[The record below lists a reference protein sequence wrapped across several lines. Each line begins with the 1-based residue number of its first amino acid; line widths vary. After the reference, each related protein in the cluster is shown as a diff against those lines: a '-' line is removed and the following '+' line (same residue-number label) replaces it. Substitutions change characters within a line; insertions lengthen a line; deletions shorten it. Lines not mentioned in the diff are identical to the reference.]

1 MARLCCVAAMLLV
14 ALSLPAVAQADYD
27 LIPVPYGASPD
38 VADGLPYDAVIQRV
52 ANNVSPRKN
61 VAVFEYRLPDGRIGR
76 LAVQSERYPKGG
88 ELPGSPA
95 GHAEIRALKILRR
108 WGIEPEW
115 VRQIYTDLEP
125 CNLPGSYCARQLRT
139 TYPKLDRVYFAY
151 EYGDT
156 VDSRRAGVRALER
169 SSLDL
174 RGRLQQAAPIMRPPG
189 GSGGG
194 ALPRLLAWPP
204 SAPGGIDFSSLE
216 LRYVAASGA
225 SPKGLRY
232 AFTGDTSPVAADP
245 NTGMQTARQASDAFF
260 TWLALPPQTFWVNL
274 NPAQPDRI
282 IDPTLA
288 RTDAGRVLLESDLLL
303 KKTTVGLIRPDTPL
317 GDQFWDELEA
327 IYGARADQSCISFRV
342 WIVPQPAT
350 VRETANELYILDA
363 PLTVKMVSELITDPG
378 ANNPG
383 CPQEDAATEAR
394 KEELFQRL
402 ILPKV
407 IEAVNTQPQYEPLR
421 RVYLSR
427 VAAEWFRRRSYGQK
441 TPVSKVVD
449 SGNID
454 RWAAPPGW
462 NPFITYN
469 QFLNSIRHGEW
480 TVQRGQRTLIYG
492 GVDFSRTPRHL
503 VGRREFTRHW
513 PKLAKRVKRAQAR
526 PVARGGDLW
535 LGGASARTAARLG
548 KPTAIPRR
556 RVRHAHHQQRPAADP
571 CAASAATAHAAC

>member
-1 MARLCCVAAMLLV
+1 LARLSCAVAILLTV
-14 ALSLPAVAQADYD
+14 LLLPAAARADYD
-27 LIPVPYGASPD
+27 LIPVPFGAAPD
-38 VADGLPYDAVIQRV
+38 VADGLPYDAIIERV
-52 ANNVSPRKN
+52 AGNVSPRKN
-61 VAVFEYRLPDGRIGR
+61 VAVFEYRLPDGRVGR

-88 ELPGSPA
+88 ELPGSPK

-156 VDSRRAGVRALER
+156 AESRRAGIRALE
-169 SSLDL
+169 SSAVDL
-174 RGRLQQAAPIMRPPG
+174 RARYQQATPIMRPPG
-189 GSGGG
+189 GGGG
-194 ALPRLLAWPP
+194 GTLPRLLAWPP

-216 LRYVAASGA
+216 LRYVAAGA
-225 SPKGLRY
+225 PGPKGLRY
-232 AFTGDTSPVAADP
+232 AFKGARSPTTADP
-245 NTGMQTARQASDAFF
+245 NTGMTTARQSSDAFF

-274 NPAQPDRI
+274 NPNEPNRI
-282 IDPTLA
+282 IDPKLA
-288 RTDAGRVLLESDLLL
+288 RTDAGHVLLDSDLLL

-342 WIVPQPAT
+342 WIVPEPAT

-363 PLTVKMVSELITDPG
+363 PLTVRMESEFIPDPA

-383 CPQEDAATEAR
+383 CPLEDAATEAR
-394 KEELFQRL
+394 KEELFRRL

-407 IEAVNTQPQYEPLR
+407 IEAVNTAPQYEPLR

-427 VAAEWFRRRSYGQK
+427 VAAEWFRRRSYGQQ

-462 NPFITYN
+462 NPFDTYN
-469 QFLNSIRHGEW
+469 QYLYSIRHGEW

-492 GVDFSRTPRHL
+492 GVDFSRTPRHV
-503 VGRREFTRHW
+503 VGKREFQRHW

-535 LGGASARTAARLG
+535 LGGASARTARRLT

-556 RVRHAHHQQRPAADP
+556 RARHAHQQRPAADP
-571 CAASAATAHAAC
+571 CAASAATAYAAC